1 MIQVCRKVGILK
13 QSFFFAAGNSVA
25 GNGENGVEG
34 DKGKTKQAEAHRTG
48 E

>member
-1 MIQVCRKVGILK
+1 MIQVCRKVGIKWIVKFSGVKVNLK
-13 QSFFFAAGNSVA
+13 LRIVTD
-25 GNGENGVEG
+25 G